1 MRSDVAPSPGARE
14 GLLAA
19 ARAELVERGHAVI
32 SLRAVARRAGVSH
45 AAPKYHFR
53 DRAGLLTAIAA
64 EGFAALTA
72 ALGEVAESD
81 AERRLAALGRA
92 YIDFGLSNRAL
103 FDLMFRPSELHPD
116 DPALQQ
122 ARREAV
128 HTLSTA
134 VARLPAVG
142 QTASGTPL
150 LTLISWA
157 LVHGLV
163 VLTRDGALQ
172 TAAETAD
179 AAAAADLAR
188 DLTDVFIACIG
199 HEFPPSRPDQRR
211 SGSDQGKVVGS
222 NPTTSPSHPQRGT
235 VRPAGTADGSS
246 G

>member
-1 MRSDVAPSPGARE
+1 MSFGAAPEPGARE

-19 ARAELVERGHAVI
+19 ARAELVERGHAAI

-64 EGFAALTA
+64 EGFAALTV

-92 YIDFGLSNRAL
+92 YIDFGLSHRAL
-103 FDLMFRPSELHPD
+103 FDLMFRPSELHAN

-122 ARREAV
+122 ARRGAID
-128 HTLSTA
+128 TLSAA
-134 VARLPAVG
+134 VARLAPAE
-142 QTASGTPL
+142 QAPSATPP

-163 VLTRDGALQ
+163 VLTRDGALG
-172 TAAETAD
+172 TAAESTD
-179 AAAAADLAR
+179 PAAAADLAR
-188 DLTDVFIACIG
+188 ELTDVFIACIG
-199 HEFPPSRPDQRR
+199 HGPPPRPHQQPP
-211 SGSDQGKVVGS
+211 GSD
-222 NPTTSPSHPQRGT
+222 PRGD
-235 VRPAGTADGSS
+235 A
-246 G
+246 